1 MLPQRQAVAPAAAVV
16 APAVAAAAGAR
27 AAAAAPAAA
36 RRRPTI
42 AAEPVALDGA
52 AAAATLEAAASD
64 AEEPGASLARHK
76 VRLDESELK
85 EPYKAVAD
93 SFAAS
98 QLRVLRADHLSSHRA
113 GGVPAADATPE
124 GAARIEAMQQMMLG
138 WATDRAKPTAFDVC
152 AAHAALVDG
161 GGMLRTKPVRAGNTR
176 FATPVAQVQ
185 KRLEE
190 LIAGLRAVSARTD
203 LSDVAKAAWAG
214 YNFLAL
220 HPFPDGNGRMARGLV
235 NMVLAR
241 FGCPFVVGFAANE
254 VQRAAYRTAL
264 VASHKEKDVRPFAAL
279 IKACVARGWGALES
293 AWASKRAAA
302 AQEAA
307 GARQRSR
314 ARSAFIE
321 LHHLFGR
328 RAVDDARLLRRRLP
342 HAVPRACGSRPSTTC
357 PQCRAVVPPEE
368 RPAPPP
374 PAGRPNPGR
383 VVQLFNGDPD
393 DTTFIDDTT
402 YEPSDDTTDFEPAE
416 DTTEDEFEFDDST
429 VFDLQFA
436 TVEDDT
442 TAEEEGATEDDTTEV
457 AAEYDD
463 TTAELDYGDDTAAE
477 DDQAAEDNYESADDT
492 TEEDDT
498 TASYASANASEDDDT
513 TAEDD
518 DAREDDTTVEEEDEA
533 EADDTTSYASAHAS
547 EGDEADDDDIDDT
560 AADDTT
566 SYASANASEADDDDT
581 AADLA
586 PDDTA
591 DEDDTTE
598 EYA

>member
-1 MLPQRQAVAPAAAVV
+1 M
-16 APAVAAAAGAR
+16 
-27 AAAAAPAAA
+27 
-36 RRRPTI
+36 
-42 AAEPVALDGA
+42 
-52 AAAATLEAAASD
+52 
-64 AEEPGASLARHK
+64 
-76 VRLDESELK
+76 RLDESELK

-93 SFAAS
+93 AFAAS

-279 IKACVARGWGALES
+279 IKACVARGWAALES

-307 GARQRSR
+307 GARQRS
-314 ARSAFIE
+314 ARDEVRSSNCIICLDGGPSMTLVCCGGAFHMRC
-321 LHHLFGR
+321 LSVWL
-328 RAVDDARLLRRRLP
+328 A
-342 HAVPRACGSRPSTTC
+342 SSTTC

-393 DTTFIDDTT
+393 
-402 YEPSDDTTDFEPAE
+402 
-416 DTTEDEFEFDDST
+416 
-429 VFDLQFA
+429 
-436 TVEDDT
+436 
-442 TAEEEGATEDDTTEV
+442 
-457 AAEYDD
+457 
-463 TTAELDYGDDTAAE
+463 
-477 DDQAAEDNYESADDT
+477 
-492 TEEDDT
+492 
-498 TASYASANASEDDDT
+498 
-513 TAEDD
+513 
-518 DAREDDTTVEEEDEA
+518 
-533 EADDTTSYASAHAS
+533 
-547 EGDEADDDDIDDT
+547 
-560 AADDTT
+560 
-566 SYASANASEADDDDT
+566 
-581 AADLA
+581 
-586 PDDTA
+586 PDPFVSSSSNSVKSPIL
-591 DEDDTTE
+591 
-598 EYA
+598 

>member
-1 MLPQRQAVAPAAAVV
+1 M
-16 APAVAAAAGAR
+16 
-27 AAAAAPAAA
+27 
-36 RRRPTI
+36 
-42 AAEPVALDGA
+42 
-52 AAAATLEAAASD
+52 
-64 AEEPGASLARHK
+64 
-76 VRLDESELK
+76 RLDESELK

-307 GARQRSR
+307 GARQRS
-314 ARSAFIE
+314 ARDEVRSSNCIICLDGGPSMTLVCCGGAFHMRC
-321 LHHLFGR
+321 LSVWL
-328 RAVDDARLLRRRLP
+328 A
-342 HAVPRACGSRPSTTC
+342 SSTTC

-374 PAGRPNPGR
+374 PAGRPSLAR

-416 DTTEDEFEFDDST
+416 DTTEEEFEFDDST

-477 DDQAAEDNYESADDT
+477 DDQAADDNYESADDT
-492 TEEDDT
+492 TEED
-498 TASYASANASEDDDT
+498 APPQ
-513 TAEDD
+513 
-518 DAREDDTTVEEEDEA
+518 DDTTVEEEDEA
-533 EADDTTSYASAHAS
+533 EADDTQDALVDTYSDVDNDDTADDADDTQDDLVDTYSDLDDEA
-547 EGDEADDDDIDDT
+547 EADDT
-560 AADDTT
+560 H
-566 SYASANASEADDDDT
+566 DDDT

-586 PDDTA
+586 PGDSA

-598 EYA
+598 EYS